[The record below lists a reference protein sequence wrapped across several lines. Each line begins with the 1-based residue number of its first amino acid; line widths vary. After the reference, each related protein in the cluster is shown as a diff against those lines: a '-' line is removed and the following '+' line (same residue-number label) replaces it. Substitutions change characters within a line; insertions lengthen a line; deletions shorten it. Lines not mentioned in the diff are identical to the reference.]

1 MDFKEYSSLIEKFF
15 QGASSPEENRR
26 LREMPE
32 KEMEALF
39 DEYSKD
45 KWEHNDCKIPDETRF
60 RLKSELLSKLHTTE
74 ERQQRNTRRAGH
86 AFRYIAIAASIC
98 AAAVLGYTAAT
109 LTSPVQTFEVT
120 ADKGQKSSVTLP
132 DGTAVTLNSASR
144 ITYTSGYNRR
154 DRIVELSGEAYF
166 DVARNEKKPFTVR
179 AGGMDVTALGT
190 EFNVKAY
197 EEDREITATLVKGSI
212 RADVA
217 GSSEILSPNQY
228 IILDKTTGKTETS
241 TAGNPDYL
249 VPWKNNELL
258 FSGET
263 LKEIARD
270 LERMY
275 NMEIIFMDDKAG
287 EFSYTGLV
295 RNSSLL
301 NVLDLISGTS
311 PVEYVISGNVIAFSE
326 NKHKTQFN

>member
-1 MDFKEYSSLIEKFF
+1 MDLKEYSSLIEKFF
-15 QGASSPEENRR
+15 QGSSSPEENRR

-32 KEMEALF
+32 PEMEALF
-39 DEYSKD
+39 DEYSKE
-45 KWEHNDCKIPDETRF
+45 KWEHNDCEIPDETRS
-60 RLKSELLSKLHTTE
+60 RLKSELLSKLHTAG
-74 ERQQRNTRRAGH
+74 ERQRRQTHRTRPAI
-86 AFRYIAIAASIC
+86 RYIAIAASIC

-109 LTSPVQTFEVT
+109 LSVPEQTFEVT

-132 DGTAVTLNSASR
+132 DGTSVILNSASR

-154 DRIVELSGEAYF
+154 NRTVGLTGEAYF

-179 AGGMDVTALGT
+179 TSGMDVTALGT

-197 EEDREITATLVKGSI
+197 EEDSEITATLVKGSI
-212 RADVA
+212 RADVD

-228 IILDKTTGKTETS
+228 ITLDKTTGKTETA
-241 TAGNPDYL
+241 TAENPDYL

-263 LKEIARD
+263 LREIARD

-275 NMEIIFMDDKAG
+275 NMEVIFMDDKAG

-295 RNSSLL
+295 RNSSLH

-326 NKHKTQFN
+326 NKHKTQLN

>member
-132 DGTAVTLNSASR
+132 DGTAVTNPA
-144 ITYTSGYNRR
+144 
-154 DRIVELSGEAYF
+154 EAMAETIRQAPEHPYAKIGAERF
-166 DVARNEKKPFTVR
+166 
-179 AGGMDVTALGT
+179 
-190 EFNVKAY
+190 
-197 EEDREITATLVKGSI
+197 ATLADEAAALLSEAGVATEGAVITQVGQRQHKG
-212 RADVA
+212 RCRRKQRDTFPEPVH
-217 GSSEILSPNQY
+217 
-228 IILDKTTGKTETS
+228 
-241 TAGNPDYL
+241 NP
-249 VPWKNNELL
+249 
-258 FSGET
+258 
-263 LKEIARD
+263 
-270 LERMY
+270 
-275 NMEIIFMDDKAG
+275 
-287 EFSYTGLV
+287 
-295 RNSSLL
+295 
-301 NVLDLISGTS
+301 
-311 PVEYVISGNVIAFSE
+311 
-326 NKHKTQFN
+326 